1 MATTQIKIGNYTLL
15 ETLGVVAIHS
25 QTGHKVA
32 LKLVNRRKIA
42 NLDMTARIKREIQ
55 YMRQLRHP
63 HIIKLYEVITTPTD
77 VVLVLEHAGGE
88 LFNYIVDRGRM
99 GEDEAR
105 RFFQQ
110 LICAVEFCHLNH
122 IVHRDLKPEN
132 VLLDEWNQV
141 KIGDFGLSNLMMDG
155 DFLKTSCGSPNYAA
169 PEVINGRL
177 YEGPEIDVW
186 SCGVI
191 LYVMLCGRL
200 PFDDDYI
207 PNLFK
212 KINSGMFLLPSY
224 LSPATRSLL
233 LAMLTVDPLKRITFE
248 QIRKNEWFNVNLP
261 DYLKSAKK
269 LAVSMGK
276 TDMSIVAEISK
287 DAIVYALHASTNNQI
302 KVAYQL
308 MYDYKLVIKSGSFV
322 ISPQEFDIILVP
334 VQPSTTGFKPFS
346 FGSGASSRNTSVS
359 RTSGISSRASMKEDR
374 NTSIQVRGSRF
385 AQKPDPNVPVK
396 KKSRS
401 KWHFGI
407 RSRSPPFDIMLEI
420 YRALQNCGMT
430 WKSIDPFLIRVRH
443 VAAGKQVVKLDVQLY
458 RVEKDNYLVDFKMK
472 PDAAARS
479 APVEEGATE
488 DAIVVGGKVQ
498 TNLAAF
504 AFFDACSRLITELAI
519 SA

>member
-1 MATTQIKIGNYTLL
+1 MASTQIKIGNYTLL
-15 ETLGVVAIHS
+15 ETLGVGSFGKVKLAIHS

-248 QIRKNEWFNVNLP
+248 QIRKNEWFNINLP

-269 LAVSMGK
+269 LAVTMGK
-276 TDMSIVAEISK
+276 TDMAIVAEISK
-287 DAIVYALHASTNNQI
+287 KMNFSPDAIVYALQAAANNQI

-308 MYDYKLVIKSGSFV
+308 MYDYKLVIKS
-322 ISPQEFDIILVP
+322 

-359 RTSGISSRASMKEDR
+359 RTSE
-374 NTSIQVRGSRF
+374 
-385 AQKPDPNVPVK
+385 PDPNVTVK

-420 YRALQNCGMT
+420 YRALQNCGMS

-479 APVEEGATE
+479 APVEEGANE